1 MSNEPSYV
9 SPSTVRSLWQEY
21 RIFSDRLELDTLYG
35 LISIPFEQVET
46 IELRESDVAGLLKG
60 DLQLRNFRPALKL
73 DWANFLEHIVIDK
86 SAGAF
91 RRILITPDD
100 PPEFKQSLDDALTT
114 FRGDTHA

>member
-1 MSNEPSYV
+1 VSDKPLYV
-9 SPSTVRSLWQEY
+9 SPSTVKSLWQEY
-21 RIFSDRLELDTLYG
+21 RVFADRLELDSLYG
-35 LISIPFEQVET
+35 LISIPFEQIET

-86 SAGAF
+86 AEGVF

-100 PPEFKQSLDDALTT
+100 PSAFKRSLDGALEAY
-114 FRGDTHA
+114 RGNP